1 MNETTEGNLGNF
13 VKSLILL
20 LRPIL
25 LLSILTVIALY
36 LFAIPLGL
44 ELFLFEKLST
54 TYSPSHT
61 ISVNLLNTQ
70 LDVSLNHVF
79 ISLISFYTLCITIS
93 WKKNINFHEV
103 IQRFFSEPISYHMKN
118 FLFALPI
125 LSSLTYI
132 AAMSGHFLQGSY
144 RMPLVDTP
152 LSEDT
157 PLTFFG
163 LCLSPLTEE
172 VIYRVLPIGVFLV
185 VRLLTLSKKRASS
198 SRKERL
204 KICFLAFTSPDD
216 AKGMLGLKTV
226 DGSGFWDGIS
236 LDEWMMVLFTSV
248 FSAFSHYLFT
258 STWNVGGITSA
269 FLQGLVLGSSYL
281 VYGVQAPLLLH
292 WLSNYSL
299 YTYSLTAVIHPNL
312 TVLSF
317 LNEKLTLGL
326 GVFVLLLTAYSGVRE
341 LANTWRFRL
350 ETVTCAAGK
359 ARDRIRSK
367 GDELLSH
374 LRRLGFFDL
383 ASLILALLIF
393 SSRLAIVNSPKPVI
407 GEAYHDTGFVFD
419 ESYYVKAAR
428 KMLAGEPANDEHPPL
443 SKAFIMLGMTLFGD
457 KPLGWRIF
465 PILASSIS
473 IVLMYGI
480 TLLICGKKSVSFLAA
495 MLFATDIMAFNIG
508 QIAMLD
514 APSMMFVLAG
524 SILLLRK
531 RHDLGSLFFGLASLC
546 KLNSVLSVAGIIIFL
561 VLAGFTKREKKS
573 NFLRENARFIG
584 RVFFIGFV
592 SFMIG
597 LWVYDAGYGVFDNN
611 PMQHLGFMYSYHTS
625 HSYQSSE
632 DVVLPLDWI
641 NPLNPFSPAEYHVT
655 TVREM
660 SSSGILREYHPIAYY
675 GSYSPLWWS
684 IWLVVPMSLIE
695 IVRNISENEEQG
707 TGLFT
712 FSWVV
717 VNFLP
722 YVLFAHVMKRWVYP
736 FYFYASLPGLYV
748 GLSHYTNG
756 SRLRKALLSLLIL
769 AQLFWF
775 FVWFP
780 VKPKVV
786 IDLLL
791 LLGLPA

>member
-1 MNETTEGNLGNF
+1 MNETTEDNLGNF

-20 LRPIL
+20 LKPIL
-25 LLSILTVIALY
+25 LLSILTAISLY

-54 TYSPSHT
+54 THSPSHT
-61 ISVNLLNTQ
+61 ISMNLLYTQ
-70 LDVSLNHVF
+70 LDVSLNHLF
-79 ISLISFYTLCITIS
+79 TALISFYTLCLALS
-93 WKKNINFHEV
+93 WMKKTSFHEV
-103 IQRFFSEPISYHMKN
+103 IQRFFSEPASFHMKN

-132 AAMSGHFLQGSY
+132 AATSGQFLQGSY
-144 RMPLVDTP
+144 GMPVVITP
-152 LSEDT
+152 LPEDT
-157 PLTFFG
+157 PLTFFE
-163 LCLSPLTEE
+163 LCVSPLTGE

-185 VRLLTLSKKRASS
+185 VRLLTLNNKRASS

-226 DGSGFWDGIS
+226 DGSGFWEGIS

-258 STWNVGGITSA
+258 STWSVGGIASS
-269 FLQGLVLGSSYL
+269 FLQGLILGLSFL
-281 VYGVQAPLLLH
+281 VYGVQAPILLR

-312 TVLSF
+312 AVLSF

-326 GVFVLLLTAYSGVRE
+326 GVSVLLLTAYSGARE
-341 LANTWRFRL
+341 LANTWRFRV
-350 ETVTCAAGK
+350 ETVTCTAGR
-359 ARDRIRSK
+359 ARDQIRSK
-367 GDELLSH
+367 GGELLSR

-383 ASLILALLIF
+383 ATLVLALLIF

-407 GEAYHDTGFVFD
+407 GERYYDTGFVFD

-428 KMLAGEPANDEHPPL
+428 KMLAGEPANNEHPPL

-473 IVLMYGI
+473 ILLVYGI
-480 TLLICGKKSVSFLAA
+480 THLICGKKSASFIAA
-495 MLFATDIMAFNIG
+495 MLFATDTMAFNIG

-524 SILLLRK
+524 SILLLRE

-546 KLNSVLSVAGIIIFL
+546 KLNSVLPVAGIIIFL
-561 VLAGFTKREKKS
+561 ALARLTKHENKS
-573 NFLRENARFIG
+573 SYLRENARFIG

-611 PMQHLGFMYSYHTS
+611 PIQHLGFMYSYHTG
-625 HSYQSSE
+625 HSYQSPE
-632 DVVLPLDWI
+632 DVVLPLNWI
-641 NPLNPFSPAEYHVT
+641 NPLNPFTPAEYHVT
-655 TVREM
+655 TVREI
-660 SSSGILREYHPIAYY
+660 SNSGVLREYHPIAYY

-684 IWLVVPMSLIE
+684 IWLVAPLSLIE
-695 IVRNISENEEQG
+695 IARKFSEDEEQG
-707 TGLFT
+707 TGLFNL
-712 FSWVV
+712 SWVA

-736 FYFYASLPGLYV
+736 FYFYASLPGLYI
-748 GLSHYTNG
+748 GLSHHADG
-756 SRLRKALLSLLIL
+756 SKLRKTLISLLML

-775 FVWFP
+775 LVWFP

-786 IDLLL
+786 IDILL
-791 LLGLPA
+791 LLGLPV

>member
-1 MNETTEGNLGNF
+1 
-13 VKSLILL
+13 
-20 LRPIL
+20 
-25 LLSILTVIALY
+25 
-36 LFAIPLGL
+36 
-44 ELFLFEKLST
+44 
-54 TYSPSHT
+54 
-61 ISVNLLNTQ
+61 
-70 LDVSLNHVF
+70 
-79 ISLISFYTLCITIS
+79 
-93 WKKNINFHEV
+93 
-103 IQRFFSEPISYHMKN
+103 MKN

-132 AAMSGHFLQGSY
+132 AATSGHLLQGSY
-144 RMPLVDTP
+144 QMPLVSTP
-152 LSEDT
+152 LPEDT

-163 LCLSPLTEE
+163 LCISPLAEE
-172 VIYRVLPIGVFLV
+172 VTYRILPIGVFLV
-185 VRLLTLSKKRASS
+185 VRLLTLSNKRASS
-198 SRKERL
+198 FRKERL

-216 AKGMLGLKTV
+216 AKGMLGIETV
-226 DGSGFWDGIS
+226 DDSGFWDGIS
-236 LDEWMMVLFTSV
+236 RDEWMMVLFTSV
-248 FSAFSHYLFT
+248 FSAFSHFLFT
-258 STWNVGGITSA
+258 STWSVGRIASGFI
-269 FLQGLVLGSSYL
+269 QGLVLGSSYL
-281 VYGVQAPLLLH
+281 VYGIQAPILLR
-292 WLSNYSL
+292 WLSTYSI
-299 YTYSLTAVIHPNL
+299 YTYGLNAVIHPNL
-312 TVLSF
+312 AVLSF

-350 ETVTCAAGK
+350 ETVTITAEK

-367 GDELLSH
+367 GDELLSR

-383 ASLILALLIF
+383 ASLILVLLIF
-393 SSRLAIVNSPKPVI
+393 SSRLAIVNSPRPVI
-407 GEAYHDTGFVFD
+407 GEAYYDTGFVFD

-428 KMLAGEPANDEHPPL
+428 KMLVGEPANDEHPPL
-443 SKAFIMLGMTLFGD
+443 SKAFIMLGMKLFGD

-465 PILASSIS
+465 PMLASSIS
-473 IVLMYGI
+473 IVLIYGI
-480 TLLICGKKSVSFLAA
+480 TLLICGKKSASFMAA
-495 MLFATDIMAFNIG
+495 MLFATDTMAFNIG

-524 SILLLRK
+524 SMLLLRK

-546 KLNSVLSVAGIIIFL
+546 KLNSVLPVAGIIIFL
-561 VLAGFTKREKKS
+561 ALARFTKREKRS
-573 NFLRENARFIG
+573 NFLRENAHLIG

-611 PMQHLGFMYSYHTS
+611 PVTHLGFMYSYHTS
-625 HSYQSSE
+625 HSYQSAG

-660 SSSGILREYHPIAYY
+660 SSGGVLREYHPIAYY
-675 GSYSPLWWS
+675 GSYSPLWWGM
-684 IWLVVPMSLIE
+684 WLVVPLSLIE
-695 IVRNISENEEQG
+695 IVRKFSEDEEQG
-707 TGLFT
+707 VGLFT
-712 FSWVV
+712 FSWVA

-722 YVLFAHVMKRWVYP
+722 YVLLAHVMKRWVYP
-736 FYFYASLPGLYV
+736 FYFYASLPGLYI
-748 GLSHYTNG
+748 GLSHYTDG
-756 SRLRKALLSLLIL
+756 SRLRKTLLSLLIF

-780 VKPKVV
+780 VKPMVV